1 MNIPY
6 IIGGMLMLHAAYLAH
21 EHHTIS
27 TKEEEF
33 PSDILLEVIIGLVML
48 VFGSIEAVS
57 SKPRLSLENKIL
69 VEPSA
74 GFLRPIKM
82 SDATADIN
90 ALETT
95 EYERLETRV
104 DFIDIRAKRRE
115 HLDWLE
121 TRN

>member
-1 MNIPY
+1 MNLAY
-6 IIGGMLMLHAAYLAH
+6 IIGALLMLHAAYLAH

-27 TKEEEF
+27 TNGEEF
-33 PSDILLEVIIGLVML
+33 PSDILLEVVIGLVML
-48 VFGSIEAVS
+48 VFGAIDAVS
-57 SKPRLSLENKIL
+57 AKPRLSLENKIL

-74 GFLRPIKM
+74 AFLRPIKM

-104 DFIDIRAKRRE
+104 DFIDIKAKRRE

-121 TRN
+121 ARK